1 MIVNT
6 ALGFMNNT
14 GSMLKFG
21 ANKLFIDFD
30 KAMIPFQAIRDGNI
44 TNSTKLESS
53 MSDTVEEVSKKLFDD
68 SGAINFNGVGSL
80 VSITIWGLFIAKA
93 KQGLTAA
100 SDSSSTKSSYG
111 NFVTLFVLLGAAT
124 LTKFMTEG
132 APNAV
137 VLGSQKPIA

>member
-1 MIVNT
+1 MSNT
-6 ALGFMNNT
+6 SSL
-14 GSMLKFG
+14 LKFG
-21 ANKLFIDFD
+21 ANKFLLDMGKSMD
-30 KAMIPFQAIRDGNI
+30 PFMAIRDGNG
-44 TNSTKLESS
+44 TNGNGTKLESS
-53 MSDTVEEVSKKLFDD
+53 MSDNIEEVTKKLFDD

-111 NFVTLFVLLGAAT
+111 NFVTLFVLLAAAT

-137 VLGSQKPIA
+137 LQGS